1 MWSGCG
7 ASSKAGRHRGGR
19 CPFRVIV
26 HSVVR
31 WVCKGWYE
39 PGWQEKELFELDGA
53 APDMA
58 KAVIVDVTL
67 EHFVATLAPGDGEVA
82 ALLYLEGLEPADR
95 DATSDPSRIEGWW
108 TRWADANIGMATG
121 AAAGK
126 RLSTSLVP
134 LGRVAVLRL
143 HHCAQPLGDALP
155 PNVARDSM
163 RQAASAILPRPV
175 VAE

>member
-1 MWSGCG
+1 VPDEDIERAPWDFGGGPG
-7 ASSKAGRHRGGR
+7 AG
-19 CPFRVIV
+19 
-26 HSVVR
+26 
-31 WVCKGWYE
+31 
-39 PGWQEKELFELDGA
+39 KELFELDGA
-53 APDMA
+53 APDMV

-126 RLSTSLVP
+126 RY
-134 LGRVAVLRL
+134 L
-143 HHCAQPLGDALP
+143 HP
-155 PNVARDSM
+155 
-163 RQAASAILPRPV
+163 
-175 VAE
+175 